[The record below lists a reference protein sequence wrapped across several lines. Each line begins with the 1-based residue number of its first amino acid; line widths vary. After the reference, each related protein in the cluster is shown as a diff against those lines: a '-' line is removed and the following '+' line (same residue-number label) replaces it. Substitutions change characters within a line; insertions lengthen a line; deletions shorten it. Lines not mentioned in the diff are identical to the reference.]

1 MGTFM
6 ATKRNEYSSK
16 KVREMRKH
24 RRDMKPK
31 KDFVS
36 PETLQIKLGD
46 LVAAGHMKIKGFK
59 KLGVE
64 VEDKG
69 LTADIKKYNM
79 EFNSHVEKEF
89 GDSPHLMGYL
99 QSANDADPRYRLRG
113 WFNEDGTLRIE
124 IVK

>member
-1 MGTFM
+1 M

-24 RRDMKPK
+24 RKDMKPK

-36 PETLQIKLGD
+36 PEQLQFRLGD
-46 LVAAGHMKIKGFK
+46 LTAAGHMKIVGFK
-59 KLGVE
+59 KLDVE
-64 VEDKG
+64 VENITSRSDV
-69 LTADIKKYNM
+69 KKYNM
-79 EFNSHVEKEF
+79 EFNVWVEKDF

-99 QSANDADPRYRLRG
+99 QSANDTDPRYRLRG

>member
-46 LVAAGHMKIKGFK
+46 LTAAGHMKIIGFK

-64 VEDKG
+64 VQDMQ
-69 LTADIKKYNM
+69 TADIKKYNM
-79 EFNSHVEKEF
+79 EFNSHVEKDF

-99 QSANDADPRYRLRG
+99 QSANDTDPRYRLRG

>member
-36 PETLQIKLGD
+36 PEQLQFRLGD
-46 LVAAGHMKIKGFK
+46 LTAAGHMKIMGFK
-59 KLGVE
+59 KLGIE
-64 VEDKG
+64 VENITPTSDV
-69 LTADIKKYNM
+69 KKYNM
-79 EFNSHVEKEF
+79 EFNAWIEKDF

-99 QSANDADPRYRLRG
+99 QSANDTDPRYRLRG